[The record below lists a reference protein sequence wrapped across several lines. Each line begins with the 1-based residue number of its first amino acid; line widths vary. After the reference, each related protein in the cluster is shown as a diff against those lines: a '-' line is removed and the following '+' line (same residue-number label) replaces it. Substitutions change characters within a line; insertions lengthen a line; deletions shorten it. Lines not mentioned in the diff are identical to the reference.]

1 MTTSTRP
8 GHPPQESRPAAAD
21 DRPPLVVTSHG
32 SSDPGRERGSN
43 EDGFVI
49 AELARTL
56 LVHRTNIPQ
65 PASRTSSHRVQ
76 VFLVADGVGGNRAG
90 EVASALS
97 VASVEEFLLNT
108 FQRLTMLRP
117 GEEQSVL
124 GDLQAALSQADAR
137 ITREAKHHPEWRG
150 MGTTLTMALAVNRRL
165 LVAHAGDSR
174 CYLFSHGSLQQVTQ
188 DHTLTAEM
196 ERSGLLT
203 RQELTGHPWRHVVS
217 NLLGGN
223 EPGVRV
229 ELHSLELH
237 PDDVILLCS
246 DGLTEMVAEGAIA
259 DILRADPDP
268 QRACERLVAEANRL
282 GGRDNV
288 TVIVAH
294 FTGDPVG

>member
-1 MTTSTRP
+1 MARAIS
-8 GHPPQESRPAAAD
+8 
-21 DRPPLVVTSHG
+21 VT
-32 SSDPGRERGSN
+32 
-43 EDGFVI
+43 
-49 AELARTL
+49 
-56 LVHRTNIPQ
+56 
-65 PASRTSSHRVQ
+65 
-76 VFLVADGVGGNRAG
+76 
-90 EVASALS
+90 
-97 VASVEEFLLNT
+97 SVEEFLLNT
-108 FQRLTMLRP
+108 FQRLTILQP

-124 GDLQAALSQADAR
+124 GDLHAALSQADAR

-174 CYLFSHGSLQQVTQ
+174 CYLFSYGSLQQVTQ

-203 RQELTGHPWRHVVS
+203 RQDVSGHPWRHVVS
-217 NLLGGN
+217 NLLGGK

-229 ELHSLELH
+229 ELHSLELY

-246 DGLTEMVAEGAIA
+246 DGLTEMVAEDAIA
-259 DILRADPDP
+259 EILRADPDP
-268 QRACERLVAEANRL
+268 QRACERLVSEANRL

-294 FTGDPVG
+294 FTGDPVGC